1 MIFMFKV
8 KILKTKFIN
17 DLRRTKEQIKKNVAS
32 DSFEILDIID
42 KHTRPLVPL
51 ETGRLRQSVM
61 RPNGMLVEKDFL
73 SQEIEYSARNPRTG
87 YDYALIQHENMS
99 YRHPVGQALYLT
111 DGMAKSEDEVIRLIE
126 KDVNMAMA
134 QTLKGGR

>member
-1 MIFMFKV
+1 MFKV

-32 DSFEILDIID
+32 DSFEIVDIID

-61 RPNGMLVEKDFL
+61 RPNMLVEKDFL

-87 YDYALIQHENMS
+87 FDYALIQHENFE
-99 YRHPVGQALYLT
+99 YRHRVGQAMYLT
-111 DGMAKSEDEVIRLIE
+111 DGMAESENDVIRLIE
-126 KDVNMAMA
+126 KDVDMAMA

>member
-1 MIFMFKV
+1 MFKV

-32 DSFEILDIID
+32 DSFEIVDIID

-61 RPNGMLVEKDFL
+61 RPNMLVEKDFL

-87 YDYALIQHENMS
+87 FDYALIQHENFE
-99 YRHPVGQALYLT
+99 YRHRVGQAMYLT
-111 DGMAKSEDEVIRLIE
+111 DGMAESENDVIRLIE
-126 KDVNMAMA
+126 KDVDMAMA
-134 QTLKGGR
+134 QQLRGDW